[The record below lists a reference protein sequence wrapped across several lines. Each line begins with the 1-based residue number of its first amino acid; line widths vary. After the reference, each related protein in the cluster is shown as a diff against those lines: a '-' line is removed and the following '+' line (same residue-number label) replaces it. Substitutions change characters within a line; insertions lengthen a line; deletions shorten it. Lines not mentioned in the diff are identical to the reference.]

1 MAKDL
6 NIQFKKENV
15 AVEHMTKCSISL
27 ILRDMQIKTTMIYQ
41 YIPNGMSAL
50 KKTDIVSVG
59 ENVEKTEPSCINTF
73 GAVTLGNNL
82 IFS

>member
-1 MAKDL
+1 
-6 NIQFKKENV
+6 
-15 AVEHMTKCSISL
+15 
-27 ILRDMQIKTTMIYQ
+27 
-41 YIPNGMSAL
+41 MSAI

-73 GAVTLGNNL
+73 GVVTLGNNL